1 VTRFSLRGLLV
12 LVAIPLTLTACSPTA
27 RLELRF
33 VASVPLDPALFQLTG
48 KKTCPPGPV
57 AAPAPMAA
65 AALAKASLR
74 TDDSEWQQV
83 SAEPAGLHVVTAF
96 RGAHCAV
103 RVTAHYDTNRD
114 GSVNAGDLAAT
125 SAALVVVD
133 GGIFRGNL
141 TTGPVLRLTPI
152 P

>member
-1 VTRFSLRGLLV
+1 MSVTLRCLAFV
-12 LVAIPLTLTACSPTA
+12 LGPLALTACSPTA

-57 AAPAPMAA
+57 AAPAPVAA

-74 TDDSEWQQV
+74 SDDSMWQKV

-96 RGAHCAV
+96 RGSHCAV

-114 GSVNAGDLAAT
+114 GGVNAGDLTAT
-125 SAALVVVD
+125 SAALAVFDRGV
-133 GGIFRGNL
+133 FRGNL